1 VEIQNQLKPLVDTM
15 TRQGQIIRSLYSNG
29 SGGPPGYL
37 ETARAEDKRDSEE
50 LFAKL
55 DRLDVRLDI
64 TEEFILKHKERE
76 RQRDKDRE
84 DEAAQLAATV
94 KSADRKFKRFI
105 ACWSLALAIFMA
117 LIALW
122 DHWAAVRHVLLAPP
136 AVVSQ
141 SQPETST
148 VPPQ

>member
-1 VEIQNQLKPLVDTM
+1 M
-15 TRQGQIIRSLYSNG
+15 A
-29 SGGPPGYL
+29 GGNEADQEFDYCG
-37 ETARAEDKRDSEE
+37 DSEPTKAPCRYNDE
-50 LFAKL
+50 AGPDYPVAVFKRQRRASGLS
-55 DRLDVRLDI
+55 RNGTRLDI
-64 TEEFILKHKERE
+64 TEEFILKHTERE